1 MIRVLSAT
9 AGALGLTPQEEAA
22 AATKRVWANTLLMGG
37 GLLALGWLWYT
48 SPKRKK
54 R

>member
-1 MIRVLSAT
+1 MIKVLSA
-9 AGALGLTPQEEAA
+9 AGSLGLTPQEEAA
-22 AATKRVWANTLLMGG
+22 VATKRVWANTLLFGG
-37 GLLALGWLWYT
+37 GLLTLGLIWYT